1 MIPRYYNNLEAYI
14 TPGRVLVIYGP
25 RRVGKTTLL
34 EGYLT
39 NTPYEYLLLTGEDIN
54 TQQVLGS
61 QDLTAILR
69 FVEGYDL
76 VAIDEA
82 QDIQN
87 IGKGLKLLIDH
98 RPDLRVIVTGSSS
111 FDIGRNVGEPL
122 TGRKTTLNLYPI
134 AQMELLG
141 SQNHYD
147 LQQNLE
153 DYLIYGTYPGTLNAN
168 THEDKK
174 KYLTELTGSY
184 LLKDILAL
192 DKVRS
197 SRKLVSLLQLLA
209 LQVGNQVSDEELANN
224 LKLNPRTVE
233 RYLDLLEQCFVI
245 VRLGGF
251 SRNLRS
257 EVTRKSK
264 YYFLDNGVRNAL
276 LQQFNPLNLR
286 SDVGFLWENFLVI
299 ERLKYRTY
307 TNKYGNA
314 YFWRTYGQQEIDLIE
329 DYEGQLHGYEFKWSS
344 TKTLKAPG
352 EWVKAYPDATYEVI
366 KQDNYLDFVVGAAQ

>member
-1 MIPRYYNNLEAYI
+1 MIPRYYNNLESYI
-14 TPGRVLVIYGP
+14 TPGKVLVIYGP

-34 EGYLT
+34 EGYLA
-39 NTPYEYLLLTGEDIN
+39 NTSYQYLLLTGEDIN
-54 TQQVLGS
+54 TKQVLGS
-61 QDLTAILR
+61 QDLASILR

-87 IGKGLKLLIDH
+87 IGMGLKLLIDH
-98 RPDLRVIVTGSSS
+98 KPDLRVIVTGSSS

-122 TGRKTTLNLYPI
+122 TGRKTTLNLYPV
-134 AQMELLG
+134 AQMELLD
-141 SQNHYD
+141 SQNRYE

-153 DYLIYGTYPGTLNAN
+153 DYLIYGTYPGTLNASTYEN
-168 THEDKK
+168 KK

-192 DKVRS
+192 DKVKS

-209 LQVGNQVSDEELANN
+209 LQVGNQVSNEELANN
-224 LKLNPRTVE
+224 LKLNSRTVE
-233 RYLDLLEQCFVI
+233 RYLDLLEQCFIV

-276 LQQFNPLNLR
+276 LQQFNSLNLR
-286 SDVGFLWENFLVI
+286 SDVGFLWENFLVM

-307 TNKYGNA
+307 TNKYGNS

-329 DYEGQLHGYEFKWSS
+329 DYDGKLHGYEFKWSS
-344 TKTLKAPG
+344 TKTPKAPG
-352 EWVKAYPDATYEVI
+352 EWATAYPDATYEVI
-366 KQDNYLDFVVGAAQ
+366 NQDNYLDFVVGAGK

>member
-1 MIPRYYNNLEAYI
+1 
-14 TPGRVLVIYGP
+14 
-25 RRVGKTTLL
+25 
-34 EGYLT
+34 
-39 NTPYEYLLLTGEDIN
+39 
-54 TQQVLGS
+54 
-61 QDLTAILR
+61 
-69 FVEGYDL
+69 
-76 VAIDEA
+76 
-82 QDIQN
+82 
-87 IGKGLKLLIDH
+87 
-98 RPDLRVIVTGSSS
+98 
-111 FDIGRNVGEPL
+111 
-122 TGRKTTLNLYPI
+122 
-134 AQMELLG
+134 MELLG
-141 SQNHYD
+141 SQNRYE
-147 LQQNLE
+147 LQQSLE
-153 DYLIYGTYPGTLNAN
+153 DFLIYGTYPSTLNAN
-168 THEDKK
+168 TYEDKK
-174 KYLTELTGSY
+174 KYLAELTGSY

-192 DKVRS
+192 DKVKS

-209 LQVGNQVSDEELANN
+209 LQVGNQVSNEELANN

-286 SDVGFLWENFLVI
+286 SDVGFLWENFLVM

-314 YFWRTYGQQEIDLIE
+314 HFWRTYSQKEIDLIE

-344 TKTLKAPG
+344 TRVPQAPG
-352 EWVKAYPDATYEVI
+352 EWVTAYPDATYEVI
-366 KQDNYLDFVVGAAQ
+366 NQDNYLDFVVGVDK